1 MNLNTFPSVPT
12 LETHRTVEKIPWV
25 ALPLLFCKEGQVRV
39 CVGPTCF
46 ARVVA
51 SYLREPSMAGF
62 HGPNFLLLAT
72 AISFFWDSEPLEHAL
87 FRNTEKGVLQ
97 HESRGQG
104 ATGGKNPRKIMSC
117 GFWTPAGSAYLPPG
131 WADLPLPRKTQ
142 AQLASFQTLLII
154 LRANSHQ
161 APRGEWFQV
170 TKELH
175 SDGWTDGARCFS
187 HQAVGWGGGNGRMT
201 ESRAGQNE
209 SLNGIG

>member
-1 MNLNTFPSVPT
+1 
-12 LETHRTVEKIPWV
+12 
-25 ALPLLFCKEGQVRV
+25 
-39 CVGPTCF
+39 
-46 ARVVA
+46 
-51 SYLREPSMAGF
+51 
-62 HGPNFLLLAT
+62 
-72 AISFFWDSEPLEHAL
+72 
-87 FRNTEKGVLQ
+87 
-97 HESRGQG
+97 
-104 ATGGKNPRKIMSC
+104 MSC
-117 GFWTPAGSAYLPPG
+117 GFWTPASSAYLPPG